1 MRTRLACAVLAMIAG
16 AACTDTDSATSL
28 NPEGPPMV
36 RQVRLSEQYLD
47 SSMISRTRTVFAF
60 GTHLLAEPADVHP
73 VSTAL
78 AVGNRLRIVMDELLV
93 GNNLE
98 EIECRGT
105 VDADPGGESFG
116 RVPVGADPDDV
127 ARCAVADDVL
137 RETCKASDSHS
148 VCICRLDAGCQRENG
163 TMVAPGE
170 PVGVLDRNQDGSA
183 DGMRFIPDSV
193 GIQCGSI
200 AVPIDPDFSYWNP
213 SGDQNRPAMGG
224 FDALGPAIVLT
235 PAGALPTG
243 TSCSLAFSPEVVDK
257 QGLAVCVPPG
267 GEIAAGCAPGELG
280 AFSFG
285 VEPLAILSSTI
296 TDGQTNVSRTA
307 SLLFSFIVP
316 LDPATIANVQITP
329 PPPAAPVITLPT
341 NLMNMSIRVDF
352 SGAPLAAQTQ
362 YTVTFPA
369 TITDTYG
376 RPLPEA
382 RTFRFTTGN

>member
-1 MRTRLACAVLAMIAG
+1 MRTRLACAVLATIAG
-16 AACTDTDSATSL
+16 AACTDTDSATNL

-36 RQVRLSEQYLD
+36 RQVRMSERYLD
-47 SSMISRTRTVFAF
+47 SSMVSRTRTVFAF
-60 GTHLLAEPADVHP
+60 GTHLLADPAEAHP

-78 AVGNRLRIVMDELLV
+78 PVGNRLRIIMDELLV

-98 EIECRGT
+98 EIACRGT
-105 VDADPGGESFG
+105 VDADPGGEFYA
-116 RVPVGADPDDV
+116 RVPLGADPDDV

-148 VCICRLDAGCQRENG
+148 LCICQLDGGCRRDTG
-163 TMVAPGE
+163 AMVARGE
-170 PVGVLDRNQDGSA
+170 AVGVLDVNQDGSA
-183 DGMRFIPDSV
+183 DDMRFVPGSV

-200 AVPIDPDFSYWNP
+200 AVPIDLDLSYWNP

-224 FDALGPAIVLT
+224 FDALGPAIVLV

-243 TSCSLAFSPEVVDK
+243 GSCNLTFSPEVVDK
-257 QGLAVCVPPG
+257 QGLAVCAPPG

-285 VEPLAILSSTI
+285 VEPLAIVTSTI

-307 SLLFSFIVP
+307 ALLFSFIAP
-316 LDPATIANVQITP
+316 LDPATITNIQITP
-329 PPPAAPVITLPT
+329 PPPAAPVITLPASS
-341 NLMNMSIRVDF
+341 MNMSIRVDF
-352 SGAPLAAQTQ
+352 SSAPLAAQTQ
-362 YTVTFPA
+362 YTVTLPT
-369 TITDTYG
+369 TITDAYG
-376 RPLPEA
+376 RPLSEP